1 MPRTSLA
8 RHATAIAIVLL
19 IFFAQGP
26 IQRLVGPTGPPLIF
40 FVPAVTISAW
50 QGGGGP
56 GLLATAS
63 RQADDGSDNLL
74 VRPPMICVGPL
85 ACIVKVL
92 PGGWVARCEPCIPVE
107 GEAAPRKGR

>member
-8 RHATAIAIVLL
+8 RHATAIAVVLL

-40 FVPAVTISAW
+40 FVPAVTMSAW

-63 RQADDGSDNLL
+63 GGKQMTAATTCWCD
-74 VRPPMICVGPL
+74 
-85 ACIVKVL
+85 L
-92 PGGWVARCEPCIPVE
+92 P
-107 GEAAPRKGR
+107 